1 MGNFIKELTII
12 DFLGILVPGSFL
24 LLLFNQDYHIRD
36 IWCGYFGN
44 GSAADTVIFLVVGYL
59 VGMLIHEL
67 GDLLEKLIWA
77 SPWLNPRYYAAK
89 KVYSS
94 TENNAYEP
102 IAPYNMPQIPKT
114 PPEKSK
120 VYANKV
126 FWQFLL
132 SCAGVSAIL
141 MLVFFFP
148 VLLRSDNDVVVVAI
162 YTVLGFALLPIVA
175 IALHVT
181 KNGERGTEIEFVKK
195 NAAIQVRIFGKVSAS
210 KRQIFDGFYCIM
222 RNLLLAV
229 GIANTYALFL
239 AGSSNFSQK
248 AMAFYRNTSLLILY
262 YIVCTLMV
270 IRCCHYAYLK
280 YKYAYEDYLY
290 LLRQEEQHHSC
301 EKTKSSEG

>member
-94 TENNAYEP
+94 MKNGAYKP
-102 IAPYNMPQIPKT
+102 IASLSMLQIPET
-114 PPEKSK
+114 PAGSYEDKI
-120 VYANKV
+120 

-132 SCAGVSAIL
+132 SCAGASAIL
-141 MLVFFFP
+141 MLVLFFP
-148 VLLRSDNDVVVVAI
+148 VLLISDKNVVVVTI
-162 YTVLGFALLPIVA
+162 CTVLGFALLPIVA
-175 IALHVT
+175 IAIHVT
-181 KNGERGTEIEFVKK
+181 KDGGEGTEIEFVKV
-195 NAAIQVRIFGKVSAS
+195 NAAIQVRVFGKVSAA

-229 GIANTYALFL
+229 GIANTYALL
-239 AGSSNFSQK
+239 QADSLNFPQK
-248 AMAFYRNTSLLILY
+248 AMAFYGNTGLLILY
-262 YIVCTLMV
+262 YIVCALMI

-301 EKTKSSEG
+301 EKTKPSEG